1 MGDTLNLLA
10 KTVIENIGH
19 ECTNQGCDRRLSYQE
34 VTRHKEEL
42 CKYRMVRCPGENP
55 ECKATLPFS
64 AFNDHIK
71 VCKSLFPV
79 NAKSMTSSFNQN
91 LLDGDTINWK
101 PAIFNINNE
110 VFVVQR
116 KLADSKFIFAVSML
130 AGRNKCDRFMVTL
143 SNNKKNDDPGN

>member
-1 MGDTLNLLA
+1 M
-10 KTVIENIGH
+10 H
-19 ECTNQGCDRRLSYQE
+19 EPGLQQE
-34 VTRHKEEL
+34 VVL
-42 CKYRMVRCPGENP
+42 PGGDQAQGGALQVQDGSLP
-55 ECKATLPFS
+55 WRKPFS
-64 AFNDHIK
+64 TFNDHIK

-116 KLADSKFIFAVSML
+116 KQAEGKFIFAVSML
-130 AGRNKCDRFMVTL
+130 AGKEKCDRFMVTL
-143 SNNKKNDDPGN
+143 FLW